1 MKTKFFLSLTFFFWS
16 IENINAQNIF
26 ENNQAE
32 VYSYLSRI
40 SQKGFI
46 SFNDL
51 IQPVSRKEISN
62 KLKELSLKDSLLNK
76 IEKEELYFYIKEY
89 GINILP
95 TYDKIFII
103 KKDEKNRWRAFKS
116 VNELFEINADPIIGY
131 KKITGTDRNI
141 SQLSNGFNIWGSL
154 GKNKNWGYSVYYRDF
169 TENGTIQKNTRKESS
184 EQDVVLIGTRND
196 NTINFS
202 EIRAQINYGWKNGII
217 SFGKDNLN
225 WGYGE
230 NGKLVLSQ
238 KAPSYPLI
246 RLDYNPASW
255 IHFNYTH
262 AWLNSNIIDSSLSYL
277 TQSGRLPND
286 ARINFIQKFMATHSI
301 QVEPFKGLFLSIG
314 ESIIYSDKL
323 DPGFLLPVNLFKFY
337 DNNRSNYQIEA
348 GSNGQYFFGFNS
360 RNQIKNTQFY
370 GTLFIDEIKVS
381 AILDKKNSRNQLGF
395 NLGFNKTDII
405 IPYLTIGGEYARVNP
420 FVYSN
425 LIPAQTY
432 KNYNTYLGDW
442 MGNNFD
448 RILVYLKYT
457 PIAKLKIYAR
467 LQKIRKG
474 GAGTIYEQYEKQ
486 PQPSFLN
493 NYIKTRNDIFI
504 QLRYELINNLYLNAS
519 FESIE
524 NKFVNYSGKDK
535 TFQVGI
541 SFGL

>member
-1 MKTKFFLSLTFFFWS
+1 LKNRIFLSFFLILLSS
-16 IENINAQNIF
+16 KNINAQNIF

-32 VYSYLSRI
+32 VYNYLSRI

-51 IQPVSRKEISN
+51 IQPLSRKEINN

-89 GINILP
+89 GIKILP
-95 TYDKIFII
+95 TYDKLVII

-141 SQLSNGFNIWGSL
+141 TQLSNGFNIWGSL
-154 GKNKNWGYSVYYRDF
+154 GKNKNWGYSVYYRDY

-184 EQDVVLIGTRND
+184 EQNVVLIGTRND
-196 NTINFS
+196 NTINYS
-202 EIRAQINYGWKNGII
+202 DIRAQINYGWKNGII

-255 IHFNYTH
+255 IQFNYTH

-286 ARINFIQKFMATHSI
+286 ARINFIQKFLATHSI

-360 RNQIKNTQFY
+360 RNHIKNTQLY

-405 IPYLTIGGEYARVNP
+405 IPYLTVGGEYARINP

-432 KNYNTYLGDW
+432 KNYDTYLGDW

-448 RILVYLKYT
+448 RTLVYLKYT
-457 PIAKLKIYAR
+457 PIAKLKLYAR

-474 GAGTIYEQYEKQ
+474 DLGTIFEQYETQ

-493 NYIKTRNDIFI
+493 NYIKTRNDIFL
-504 QLRYELINNLYLNAS
+504 QLRYEWINNLYFNAS

-524 NKFVNYSGKDK
+524 NKFNNFTLKDY
-535 TFQVGI
+535 TIQTGI